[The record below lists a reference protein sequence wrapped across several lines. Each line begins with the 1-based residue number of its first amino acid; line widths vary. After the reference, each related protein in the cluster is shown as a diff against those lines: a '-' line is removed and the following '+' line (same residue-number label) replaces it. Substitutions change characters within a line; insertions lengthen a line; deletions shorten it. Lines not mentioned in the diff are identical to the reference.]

1 MHTAS
6 QPNLITQGPPKRFTI
21 ALSVAGGT
29 AGEAL
34 EAVGLREQRP
44 PPRTRYCLTMSR
56 ANVEVIRR
64 LFDSYRRGDYAEAAA
79 CLAAHVV
86 YEVGQEL
93 PARGREEVR
102 AMWER
107 WDGTWDEL
115 ETVPEEFIDAGKQVL
130 VTVHYSAR
138 GRGSGIKYEERLFD
152 VYTFSDG
159 QCVRKQEFRERS
171 EALEAAGLDR

>member
-1 MHTAS
+1 MS
-6 QPNLITQGPPKRFTI
+6 Q
-21 ALSVAGGT
+21 
-29 AGEAL
+29 
-34 EAVGLREQRP
+34 
-44 PPRTRYCLTMSR
+44 

-64 LFDSYRRGDYAEAAA
+64 LFDAYRRGDYAEAAE
-79 CLAAHVV
+79 CLAAHIV

-107 WDGTWDEL
+107 WDSTWDQL
-115 ETVPEEFIDAGKQVL
+115 ETVPEEFIDAGEQVL

-138 GRGSGIKYEERLFD
+138 GRGSGIEYDERLFE

-159 QCVRKQEFRERS
+159 QCVRKQEFRQRS
-171 EALEAAGLDR
+171 EALGAAGLDR